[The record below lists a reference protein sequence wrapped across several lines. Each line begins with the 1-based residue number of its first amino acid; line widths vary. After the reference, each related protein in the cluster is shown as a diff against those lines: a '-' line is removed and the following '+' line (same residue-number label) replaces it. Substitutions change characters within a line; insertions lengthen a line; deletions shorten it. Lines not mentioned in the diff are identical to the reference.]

1 MDPSLAMPRQATN
14 AAVRTA
20 DRLARSRPTVSVMG
34 RVAPGARRFR
44 DGSLCAGP
52 HSIAYAII
60 ARLFGRASAL
70 RKADSQFFDSFML
83 VIGILMGAAVG
94 LFFLVRAIAIDTQ
107 GQYLKS
113 DPEVLAEVSKRLE
126 PVGHVMKLGD
136 AELAA
141 AAAAVSAPKP
151 VAAPMTGPQVY
162 NAVCVVCHAP
172 PGNAGAPPT
181 GDVEA
186 WGPRIAKGND
196 TLHTHAIEGFKGD
209 KGFMPPKGGRVD
221 LSDAEISSA
230 VDYIVSQA
238 KK

>member
-1 MDPSLAMPRQATN
+1 MRQ
-14 AAVRTA
+14 
-20 DRLARSRPTVSVMG
+20 
-34 RVAPGARRFR
+34 
-44 DGSLCAGP
+44 
-52 HSIAYAII
+52 
-60 ARLFGRASAL
+60 
-70 RKADSQFFDSFML
+70 ADSQFFDSFML

-107 GQYLKS
+107 GQYLRN

-141 AAAAVSAPKP
+141 AAAAAVSTPKP

-172 PGNAGAPPT
+172 PGNAGAPPL

-186 WGPRIAKGND
+186 WAPRVAKGID
-196 TLHTHAIEGFKGD
+196 TLHMHALEGFKGD

-221 LSDAEISSA
+221 LSDPEINSA

>member
-1 MDPSLAMPRQATN
+1 M
-14 AAVRTA
+14 
-20 DRLARSRPTVSVMG
+20 
-34 RVAPGARRFR
+34 
-44 DGSLCAGP
+44 
-52 HSIAYAII
+52 
-60 ARLFGRASAL
+60 AL
-70 RKADSQFFDSFML
+70 RQADSQFFDSFML

-113 DPEVLAEVSKRLE
+113 DPEVLAEVTKRLE

-141 AAAAVSAPKP
+141 AAAAVSATKP

-196 TLHTHAIEGFKGD
+196 TLHMHAIEGFKGD

-230 VDYIVSQA
+230 VDYIVGQA

>member
-1 MDPSLAMPRQATN
+1 LRQ
-14 AAVRTA
+14 
-20 DRLARSRPTVSVMG
+20 
-34 RVAPGARRFR
+34 
-44 DGSLCAGP
+44 
-52 HSIAYAII
+52 
-60 ARLFGRASAL
+60 
-70 RKADSQFFDSFML
+70 ADSQFFDSFML

-141 AAAAVSAPKP
+141 AAAAISASKP

-186 WGPRIAKGND
+186 WAPRIAKGND
-196 TLHTHAIEGFKGD
+196 TLHQHALEGFKGD